1 MFLFFTIIMIV
12 LSILVA
18 MFAILN
24 AITVPLN
31 FILWEFNSSLVLVIL
46 GAFFAGV
53 LVTTCFLLIAKAQHY
68 LADKKMREEITA
80 LQNEKQRL
88 EERIS
93 MLQHTQILHQEAE
106 VKNKTAATKPEEAQ
120 KL

>member
-18 MFAILN
+18 MFAIQN

-53 LVTTCFLLIAKAQHY
+53 LVASCFLLIAKAQHY
-68 LADKKMREEITA
+68 LSDKKLREEIA
-80 LQNEKQRL
+80 GLQSEKQRL

-106 VKNKTAATKPEEAQ
+106 IKSKASTPKQDGAAKP
-120 KL
+120 

>member
-1 MFLFFTIIMIV
+1 MFLFFTIIMIA

-18 MFAILN
+18 MFAIQN

-53 LVTTCFLLIAKAQHY
+53 MVTTCFLLIAKARHY

-80 LQNEKQRL
+80 LQNENKRL

-93 MLQHTQILHQEAE
+93 MLQHTQILHQEASMKAK
-106 VKNKTAATKPEEAQ
+106 VATDTTDGVRKS
-120 KL
+120 

>member
-1 MFLFFTIIMIV
+1 MMFLFFTIIMIA

-18 MFAILN
+18 MFAIQN
-24 AITVPLN
+24 AVTVPLN

-53 LVTTCFLLIAKAQHY
+53 MVASCFLLIAKARHY
-68 LADKKMREEITA
+68 LADKKMREEMTL
-80 LQNEKQRL
+80 LQNENKRL
-88 EERIS
+88 EERIA
-93 MLQHTQILHQEAE
+93 MLQHTQIMHQEAE
-106 VKNKTAATKPEEAQ
+106 AKVKNAANTDEVK

>member
-1 MFLFFTIIMIV
+1 MFLFFTIVMIA

-18 MFAILN
+18 MFAIQN

-53 LVTTCFLLIAKAQHY
+53 MVTTCFLLLAKARHY
-68 LADKKMREEITA
+68 LADKKMREEMTV
-80 LQNEKQRL
+80 LQNENKRL
-88 EERIS
+88 EERIA
-93 MLQHTQILHQEAE
+93 MLQHTQIMHQEAE
-106 VKNKTAATKPEEAQ
+106 IKAKDDTNGAR

>member
-12 LSILVA
+12 LSMLVA
-18 MFAILN
+18 MFAIQN

-46 GAFFAGV
+46 GAFFSGV
-53 LVTTCFLLIAKAQHY
+53 LVGGCFLLIAKAKHY
-68 LADKKMREEITA
+68 LADKKMRDEITN
-80 LQNEKQRL
+80 LQNEKRRL

-93 MLQHTQILHQEAE
+93 MLQHTQILHQEA
-106 VKNKTAATKPEEAQ
+106 KTKTSAEKSEEAV
-120 KL
+120 KS